1 MGRVL
6 QAVLLALCYCLL
18 QGCSTLKNAEPWYR
32 ISLDEEFTR
41 HDLQA
46 GYTWQDYLAQEELL
60 FAQLRR
66 ELAGYS
72 DGDNVRDNAYRF
84 NINSPLNSFNHPT
97 NWNRSFVL
105 KPAQPRAAIVML
117 HGLSDSPYSVRSL
130 GQHLQQQGFY
140 VIGVRLPGHGTLPT
154 GLLSADWRDWAAV
167 VELAMQ
173 EAQRQAGA
181 GQPVYLLGYSA
192 GAALAVNYALEA
204 EQNTQLPK
212 AKKLVLISPMLGVS
226 FFASFTKNLDLISRL
241 PLMSAYRWTDQS
253 PEYNPFKYNA
263 FTLNAGWQAHSLV
276 KRVNRRL
283 QREQKRTGLANFPPV
298 LAFQSLVDSTVHT
311 RAVKERLFDRLPAAQ
326 NSSSQGHSQ
335 QRSELVI
342 FDINRHHELSPIT
355 RPGPN
360 ALLQQLFAKAPA
372 NYTLVKIANSSSEGN
387 PVSEWRYAA
396 GAAPQETPLGLA
408 FPRGVYSLSHIALP
422 FPPDDP
428 TYGLQP
434 REDEFYGIRLGN
446 LDLRGERDT
455 LIIAQDANQRLNS
468 NPFYSYMQQSI
479 AEWFDMPPP

>member
-1 MGRVL
+1 MSHTL
-6 QAVLLALCYCLL
+6 KFLLLLFFYSLL
-18 QGCSTLKNAEPWYR
+18 QGCSTLKSAEPWYR
-32 ISLDEEFTR
+32 INLDEEFTR
-41 HDLQA
+41 HDRVE
-46 GYTWQDYLAQEELL
+46 GYTWQSYLAQEERL
-60 FAQLRR
+60 FNQLQR

-72 DGDNVRDNAYRF
+72 DGDNARANAYRF
-84 NINSPLNSFNHPT
+84 NINSPLNSLNHST

-105 KPAQPRAAIVML
+105 TPAAAPRAAIVML

-130 GQHLQQQGFY
+130 GQYFVQQGFY

-173 EAQRQAGA
+173 AAQRQLGD
-181 GQPVYLLGYSA
+181 GQPLYLLGYSA

-204 EQNTQLPK
+204 QHNPQLPQ
-212 AKKLVLISPMLGVS
+212 AQKLVLLSPMLGVS
-226 FFASFTKNLDLISRL
+226 FFASFAKNLDLISRL

-253 PEYNPFKYNA
+253 LEYNPFKYNS

-276 KRVNRRL
+276 KQVARGL
-283 QREQKRTGLANFPPV
+283 QRQKKRDGLVGFPPV

-311 RAVKERLFDRLPAAQ
+311 RAVKERLFDLLPP
-326 NSSSQGHSQ
+326 SH
-335 QRSELVI
+335 SELVI

-360 ALLQQLFAKAPA
+360 KLLQDLFATPPA
-372 NYTLVKIANSSSEGN
+372 NYTLVKIANSSSAGN
-387 PVSEWRYAA
+387 PVSEWRYTA
-396 GAAPQETPLGLA
+396 GAAPRETPLGLA

-434 REDEFYGIRLGN
+434 REDEFYGIHLGN
-446 LDLRGERDT
+446 LDLRGERNT
-455 LIIAQDANQRLNS
+455 LIIAPDANQRLNA
-468 NPFYSYMQQSI
+468 NPFYNYMQQHMGDWL
-479 AEWFDMPPP
+479 AAP